1 MCVCKGITAPGTT
14 GMSSN
19 QKLRHLQSLFLN
31 TAVTYQSKVLL
42 ARLHLCTEPVRQI
55 EDNISFQILPQ
66 SSNDHGYE
74 DLETILMSMSLY
86 EFLVLETVCPPDPK
100 NILKVSS

>member
-1 MCVCKGITAPGTT
+1 
-14 GMSSN
+14 MSSN